1 MSKTMYPISFEVA
14 GDFAM
19 FADPATGSESV
30 SYPIPPP
37 TACLGI
43 INSIKALIANQRAV
57 CKISIVAVGICS
69 RPIWVRYSY
78 NSFAV
83 KRKKSLIK
91 LGNAGQIHEHVLE
104 SPCFQIFA
112 IAGDSYQPI
121 AHQFQEQ
128 LFRRLRRRQ
137 TYHPICLGR
146 KEFLITSL
154 GPAITPVYQYSAVLP
169 SFLTGIDY
177 SICPVKATTTTNL
190 HIKDGVVEFVD
201 GAVKVENG
209 ILRFADDERHSAV
222 TKLWV
227 RRGDR

>member
-112 IAGDSYQPI
+112 IAGDSY
-121 AHQFQEQ
+121 
-128 LFRRLRRRQ
+128 
-137 TYHPICLGR
+137 HPICLGR